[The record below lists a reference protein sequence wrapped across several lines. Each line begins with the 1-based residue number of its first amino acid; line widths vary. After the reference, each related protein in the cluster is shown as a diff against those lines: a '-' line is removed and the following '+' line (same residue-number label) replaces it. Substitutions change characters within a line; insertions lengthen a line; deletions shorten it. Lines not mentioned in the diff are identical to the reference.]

1 MDDERHEEE
10 RVQTALATPTPGP
23 APDRGWLESAYREH
37 ARAVVQA
44 AYRVTGNADD
54 AEDVLHTVFLRL
66 ARRTHPPDLSRGA
79 RPYLLRAATNAAL
92 DLVQSAAARTSTA
105 MDDAPLAASEDHRAT
120 PEHLQHA
127 RDLRRTL
134 RAALAGLNRRAA
146 QMVALRYLEG
156 LDNQQIAEA
165 FGTSPGTVAVTLH
178 RARARL
184 ADDLRPH
191 LGGIR

>member
-1 MDDERHEEE
+1 MSDERHEEE
-10 RVQTALATPTPGP
+10 RVQAALATPEPET
-23 APDRGWLESAYREH
+23 AASWLETAYRDH

-66 ARRTHPPDLSRGA
+66 ARRAHPPDLSRGA

-92 DLVQSAAARTSTA
+92 DLVQSARSRTSTA
-105 MDDAPLAASEDHRAT
+105 LDDAPLAASEDHRAT

-127 RDLRRTL
+127 TDLRRCL
-134 RAALAGLNRRAA
+134 RRALARLNRRAA
-146 QMVALRYLEG
+146 QMVALRYVEG

-178 RARARL
+178 RARSRL
-184 ADDLRPH
+184 ADELRPH